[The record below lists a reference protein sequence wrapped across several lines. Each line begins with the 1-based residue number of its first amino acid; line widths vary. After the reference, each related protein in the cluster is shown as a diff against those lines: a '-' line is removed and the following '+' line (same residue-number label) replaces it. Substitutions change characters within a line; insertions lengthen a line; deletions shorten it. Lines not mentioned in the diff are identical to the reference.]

1 MVKLAPR
8 LTAAAVSAGRQQA
21 VLESLVRL
29 ANTLNLP
36 VVAQGIETREQVA
49 ALVRM
54 GCTLGQGPLMSPA
67 LDPERA
73 LELAQAGSRAAA
85 PRA

>member
-1 MVKLAPR
+1 
-8 LTAAAVSAGRQQA
+8 
-21 VLESLVRL
+21 VLESFIRL
-29 ANTLNLP
+29 SNTLSLP
-36 VVAQGIETREQVA
+36 VVAQGIENREQVA

-73 LELAQAGSRAAA
+73 LELAHTGSRAPAS
-85 PRA
+85 RA